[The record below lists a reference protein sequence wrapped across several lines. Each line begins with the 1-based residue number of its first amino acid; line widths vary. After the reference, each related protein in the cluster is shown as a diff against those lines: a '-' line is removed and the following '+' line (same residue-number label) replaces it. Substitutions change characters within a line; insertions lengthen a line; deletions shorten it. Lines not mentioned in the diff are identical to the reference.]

1 MIMDYELYIKKEFLN
16 VLGLWENQYIYLV
29 LFIFKINLR
38 LVLLLVFRYCLL
50 IILGSFCIFFFVLFE
65 LVFFIVDFIN
75 FEYCL

>member
-1 MIMDYELYIKKEFLN
+1 MYKI
-16 VLGLWENQYIYLV
+16 LWENYYIYLV
-29 LFIFKINLR
+29 LFMFKINLK
-38 LVLLLVFRYCLL
+38 LVLLLVFCYCLL